1 MGKSIGRHATTGIVS
16 GFLLLCASSAH
27 AQVSLQTVVDLAMR
41 NSNTVRA
48 SAADVQRAAAALSE
62 SKDAYLPNFVL
73 GSSIGYS
80 YGFPVGQPSIYN
92 LASNSLLY
100 SFSQPQYIRAAHAAL
115 NSAQL
120 SLRDSQDQVTLDTAL
135 AYLQLDKD
143 TKELVALSDEK
154 GYAEKLA
161 SIEED
166 RLVAGVDSRMELTRA
181 QLTAAQV
188 DEKRL
193 HIEDDAEQQRQKL
206 HNLTGMDPADFVT
219 DPKSIPSEPNFT
231 ADDHLEAR
239 IADSNPGIR
248 AAMENASSKR
258 YMSHGDEKANYRP
271 QLAFGAEYNRYAEF
285 NNYAEYYQRFQH
297 NNFDVGVQIT
307 IPLFDATRRA
317 KARETSAEAVRAS
330 ADAEQSRNTVSE
342 QVLSLRHSLAELRI
356 EKHVAELKSEL
367 AQEQLESVQQQ
378 LANGSGA
385 PGAPQAAPKD
395 EQQAHIQERE
405 RYQDA
410 LDAGFSMTRAELSL
424 LRLTSQ
430 IQNWVRK

>member
-1 MGKSIGRHATTGIVS
+1 
-16 GFLLLCASSAH
+16 
-27 AQVSLQTVVDLAMR
+27 MR